1 MANSFRRNSEFK
13 NKEIWLFA
21 LEKQKTRLP
30 WRPGRLDRV
39 SFMFTGSLSPTHHLK
54 RLTEAVAK

>member
-54 RLTEAVAK
+54 